1 MEKEIVILTNR
12 EVIDEL
18 RTRIKPYIGL
28 MAQSVF
34 SNTCTR
40 IYNDLCKPST
50 VKEFFSK
57 FGYSGSW
64 DKFERLPET
73 KSKKR

>member
-1 MEKEIVILTNR
+1 MGSPRCKVGADVLT
-12 EVIDEL
+12 VACMQH
-18 RTRIKPYIGL
+18 IGL